1 MLQDIDIS
9 MPLGLWYLIG
19 YRSIYYHSLR
29 EENPPFRWHSSQL
42 PYESLPTQ
50 PKRTLAKAISKIAIK
65 RIEDHQ
71 ILEEAKSY
79 IQHVNT
85 RLQHYK
91 LTLSIVEKKQTVLE
105 ELL

>member
-1 MLQDIDIS
+1 LTFPCRWGCGTLLDTDSSITTASGKRIPLSGGIPQDCH
-9 MPLGLWYLIG
+9 MNPYQ
-19 YRSIYYHSLR
+19 RS
-29 EENPPFRWHSSQL
+29 Q
-42 PYESLPTQ
+42 
-50 PKRTLAKAISKIAIK
+50 KKTLAKAVSKVAIK
-65 RIEDHQ
+65 RIEDYQ
-71 ILEEAKSY
+71 ILEEVKSY

>member
-1 MLQDIDIS
+1 LTF
-9 MPLGLWYLIG
+9 PCRYCG
-19 YRSIYYHSLR
+19 
-29 EENPPFRWHSSQL
+29 
-42 PYESLPTQ
+42 
-50 PKRTLAKAISKIAIK
+50 RTLETDPSIVSVSGKRIPLSGGIPHNCHTNPYRRSQKKTLVKAVSKVAVK

-91 LTLSIVEKKQTVLE
+91 LTLSIVEKKHTVLE
-105 ELL
+105 DLL